1 MIAIAGAGIGG
12 LTLGCALARH
22 GIPFRIFEKAPALRP
37 AGAGIALAD
46 NALRALAH
54 IGLRDRACAAGAQLR
69 RADICDPSGAVIA
82 GIGELPFPTAVMTRT
97 ELQQVLLDP
106 VADRVECGR
115 AVSSYA
121 HGPDAVRL
129 RFDTGGE
136 MDADALVGADGLHS
150 AVRRVMR
157 GPETLRYSGQ
167 TSWRAVAE
175 VALPDPHRMTESWGA
190 GLRFGIV
197 PLAAGRVYWFAVADA
212 PAAQSD
218 PADVRAMLRER
229 FSGWHD
235 PIDDVI
241 AATPPGAILRTAI
254 NDRPPVRTWIDG
266 RVALLGD
273 AAHPMTPNLG
283 MGGCQAIEDAVVLAD
298 ALAREHSVTAAL
310 ARYQARRV
318 ARANK
323 FVNRSLVLGRI
334 AHARSAPARWLRDTV
349 FGAVPR
355 GLAAR
360 AFARDLDF
368 RL

>member
-22 GIPFRIFEKAPALRP
+22 GIPFHIFEKAPELRP

-46 NALRALAH
+46 NALRALDH
-54 IGLRDRACAAGAQLR
+54 IGLRERAHDRGAQLR
-69 RADICDPSGAVIA
+69 RADICDPGGGVIA
-82 GIGELPFPTAVMTRT
+82 GIGELPFATVVMTRT
-97 ELQQVLLDP
+97 ELQQVLLEP

-115 AVSSYA
+115 AVASYTQHA
-121 HGPDAVRL
+121 EGVRL
-129 RFDTGGE
+129 RFDDGSE
-136 MDADALVGADGLHS
+136 MDVDVLIGADGLHS
-150 AVRRVMR
+150 AVRRTMR
-157 GPETLRYSGQ
+157 GEEPLRYSGQ
-167 TSWRAVAE
+167 TSWRGLGNWATA
-175 VALPDPHRMTESWGA
+175 DGRMTESWGI

-197 PLAAGRVYWFAVADA
+197 PLRNARVYWFAVADA
-212 PAAQSD
+212 PAGESD

-229 FSGWHD
+229 FRGWHG

-241 AATPPGAILRTAI
+241 ASTPAGAILRTDI
-254 NDRPPVRTWIDG
+254 CDRVPVRRWVDR

-273 AAHPMTPNLG
+273 AAHPMTPNMG

-298 ALAREHSVTAAL
+298 AVARERSIAAAL
-310 ARYQARRV
+310 ARYQSKRVGRANSFV
-318 ARANK
+318 ARS
-323 FVNRSLVLGRI
+323 FMLGRI
-334 AHARSAPARWLRDTV
+334 AHARSRPVRWLRNRI